1 MKPETPG
8 GTAALAK
15 GLTLLD
21 MVADAPEPP
30 RELTAQSRAGSAG
43 AAADRTPLTER
54 DRWLLEQRPPHWG
67 PSSG

>member
-21 MVADAPEPP
+21 MVADAPEPLHVSTEDSSWFSTRTMP
-30 RELTAQSRAGSAG
+30 
-43 AAADRTPLTER
+43 ADPKASIR
-54 DRWLLEQRPPHWG
+54 
-67 PSSG
+67 